1 MEVFLLSV
9 YALAAIHKYPDKD
22 NIYHKRALKGMEE
35 FPLTSKDRSEAYK
48 SIRDIVP
55 DLDLIDP
62 RLYEQPVDDTCEL
75 DGNHRVDIEEINGRK
90 KSTCIN
96 MNTSEKDGPE
106 KRWDKNGELTYE
118 CTYVNGVKQG
128 LEQSWYGD
136 RISKSFF
143 INGSQEGLMFE
154 YNNGDDII
162 GFSTWK
168 NNKRNGWWIDY
179 NYRNEYFGSPTK
191 KLLPMSKT
199 WYENGEKNGIGIQWW
214 DNGRIHDILEFRN
227 GYPIGVWKIWDRYH
241 DVFETVTHGEEGRIL
256 DIHAETR
263 QRPQEEVEKEKMDER
278 RANGVIDTTPKEKS
292 RRRSGKKSRKKSTI
306 DRNQD
311 I

>member
-1 MEVFLLSV
+1 
-9 YALAAIHKYPDKD
+9 
-22 NIYHKRALKGMEE
+22 
-35 FPLTSKDRSEAYK
+35 
-48 SIRDIVP
+48 
-55 DLDLIDP
+55 
-62 RLYEQPVDDTCEL
+62 
-75 DGNHRVDIEEINGRK
+75 
-90 KSTCIN
+90 
-96 MNTSEKDGPE
+96 
-106 KRWDKNGELTYE
+106 
-118 CTYVNGVKQG
+118 
-128 LEQSWYGD
+128 
-136 RISKSFF
+136 
-143 INGSQEGLMFE
+143 MFE

-306 DRNQD
+306 DRNQKRRKSSSRKSTKSRKPMRIKRPPRIVFTKEEIEKTRKKRYD
-311 I
+311 RFMSYSMETLRRIAGNLKVTDTGTREELIKRIMHASPPLCNYD